1 MPAVRAYIGLGANVG
16 DARATLTAAVH
27 ALAAMPGVYLAGV
40 SRLYVT
46 APVEV
51 VDQPEFHNAVIAL
64 DVPAGRGG
72 GGPGRVGSSRARAGG
87 AGTGGAAAEGEAAG
101 SEAPRPEPTG
111 PIALLLALK
120 SIERAFGRQDRYR
133 YGPREL
139 DLDLLLFG
147 EERVLVERPEEGRS
161 PDPAKA
167 TRLLEIPHP
176 EAGRR
181 LFVLAPLS
189 DLAPDLVPPGW
200 TELVEQARAR
210 RELIEGVAA
219 VRPVAR
225 WDPAAGAWV
234 DPA

>member
-1 MPAVRAYIGLGANVG
+1 MSTVRAYIGLGANIG
-16 DARATLTAAVH
+16 DAAATLTAAVH
-27 ALAAMPGVYLAGV
+27 ALAALPGATLAGV

-51 VDQPEFHNAVIAL
+51 TDQPDFHNAAVGL
-64 DVPAGRGG
+64 DVPAGPGG
-72 GGPGRVGSSRARAGG
+72 
-87 AGTGGAAAEGEAAG
+87 E
-101 SEAPRPEPTG
+101 TG

-147 EERVLVERPEEGRS
+147 DERMAVVRPEEGRS

-167 TRLLEIPHP
+167 TRLLEVPHP
-176 EAGRR
+176 EVGRR
-181 LFVLAPLS
+181 LFVLAPLA

-200 TELVEQARAR
+200 SESVAEARAR
-210 RELIEGVAA
+210 REAVEGATA
-219 VRPVAR
+219 VRPVGTWNPSSGR
-225 WDPAAGAWV
+225 WA
-234 DPA
+234 